1 MTFFGLPLYITY
13 EMYTEWLNTYFTFVG
28 AETPSAFI
36 GYLIVIFIQFK
47 LLIFAIEF
55 ILRFITLV
63 SNIIK
68 KSKFKGWY

>member
-13 EMYTEWLNTYFTFVG
+13 EIYTEWLNTYFTFIDSQ
-28 AETPSAFI
+28 TPTAFI
-36 GYLIVIFIQFK
+36 GYLIIIFIQFK
-47 LLIFAIEF
+47 LIIFVIDF
-55 ILRFITLV
+55 VIRFLTLV

>member
-13 EMYTEWLNTYFTFVG
+13 DLYAEWLNTYFSFVG
-28 AETPSAFI
+28 AETPIAFL
-36 GYLIVIFIQFK
+36 GYLIVILIQLK
-47 LLIFAIEF
+47 LIIFVIDLV
-55 ILRFITLV
+55 IRFLTLV